1 MNDVNIDPAEL
12 TEEERT
18 RILYEADYY
27 MPSNQI
33 YEVLPQDLLE
43 EF

>member
-1 MNDVNIDPAEL
+1 MKDVTIDPAEL
-12 TEEERT
+12 SEEERT
-18 RILYEADYY
+18 RILYEADYF

-33 YEVLPQDLLE
+33 YEILPEDIFD